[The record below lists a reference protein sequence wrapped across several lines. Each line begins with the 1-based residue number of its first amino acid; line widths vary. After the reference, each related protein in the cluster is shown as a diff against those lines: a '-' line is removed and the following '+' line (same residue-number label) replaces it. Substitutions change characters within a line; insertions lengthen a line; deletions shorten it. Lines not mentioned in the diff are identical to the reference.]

1 MRIDQPSSDEPAS
14 WCGRAQSAT
23 RLTVCLT
30 SPRRA
35 ADAGWTT
42 TFSELP
48 MLKPLA
54 DQVLETYAS
63 EPKYGQAYPFDPPV
77 DLAHFAPFLEGQPFA
92 AFKAMRESA
101 PVCWCKEQPEFGGG
115 FWALTRYD
123 DIKQVSLNPQV
134 FSSQKGG
141 ILMGYGKPET
151 RHPILHRASLDQM
164 INMDQPIHF
173 ELRREHLPFFTP
185 KYVAD
190 LKVKVEGKVNE
201 LLDAM
206 APLGRCDLV
215 EHLSAELPL
224 YTLSEILGI
233 PEADRPKLVRWMHFL
248 EIAGYIIAEKN
259 FGAVDPNFF
268 GEFMSNVAEMFEYGR
283 AVLLK
288 RRAEPREDLLT
299 ALARAKVQGDLL
311 PDEYLDGSWLLIV
324 FAGNDTTRN
333 SISGTMKLLTE
344 FPQAKARVQANLGL
358 LPTMV
363 DEAIRMVSPV
373 MYMRRTA
380 TKDTELRGQKI
391 AEGEKVIMYYGA
403 ANRDPSVFPDP
414 DRFDPARANGKDHVA
429 FGVGP
434 HVCLGQ
440 RVANMQLEA
449 VYRQILTRFPDMR
462 WTGEIDIAPNNF
474 VHAIRKLGVEFTP
487 EKRRAA

>member
-1 MRIDQPSSDEPAS
+1 
-14 WCGRAQSAT
+14 
-23 RLTVCLT
+23 
-30 SPRRA
+30 
-35 ADAGWTT
+35 
-42 TFSELP
+42 

-54 DQVLETYAS
+54 DQILETYAP
-63 EPKYGQAYPFDPPV
+63 EPKYGRTFAFDPPV
-77 DLAHFAPFLEGQPFA
+77 DLAHFSAFTGGQPFD
-92 AFKAMRESA
+92 AFRVMRENA
-101 PVCWCKEQPEFGGG
+101 PVCWCKEPPELGAG

-123 DIKQVSLNPQV
+123 DVRAVSLNPQV

-141 ILMGYGKPET
+141 ILMAYGNPAQ
-151 RHPILHRASLDQM
+151 RHPVLHRASLDQL

-173 ELRREHLPFFTP
+173 ELRREHLPFFTA

-190 LKVKVEGKVNE
+190 LKLKVESKVTA
-201 LLDAM
+201 LLDQI
-206 APLGRCDLV
+206 APMGKCDLV

-224 YTLSEILGI
+224 FTLSEILGI
-233 PEADRPKLVRWMHFL
+233 PESDRPKLVRWMHYL
-248 EIAGYIIAEKN
+248 EIAGYIMAEKN

-283 AVLLK
+283 DLLLK

-299 ALARAKVQGDLL
+299 ALALAKVGGDVL
-311 PDEYLDGSWLLIV
+311 PDNYLDGSWLLIV

-333 SISGTMKLLTE
+333 SISGAMKLLTE
-344 FPQAKARVQANLGL
+344 FAAEKARVQANLSL

-380 TKDTELRGQKI
+380 TKDTEIRGQKI

-403 ANRDPSVFPDP
+403 ANRDPAVFPEP

-429 FGVGP
+429 FGIGP

-449 VYRQILTRFPDMR
+449 VYRQIFTRFPDMR

-487 EKRRAA
+487 EKKRAA

>member
-1 MRIDQPSSDEPAS
+1 
-14 WCGRAQSAT
+14 
-23 RLTVCLT
+23 
-30 SPRRA
+30 
-35 ADAGWTT
+35 
-42 TFSELP
+42 

-54 DQVLETYAS
+54 EQILETYA
-63 EPKYGQAYPFDPPV
+63 PDPRFGRTFAFDPPV
-77 DLAHFAPFLEGQPFA
+77 DLAHFSAFTDGQPFG
-92 AFKAMRESA
+92 AFRAMRENA
-101 PVCWCKEQPEFGGG
+101 PVCWCKEPPELGGG

-123 DIKQVSLNPQV
+123 DVRAVSLNPQL

-141 ILMGYGKPET
+141 ILMAYGNPAQ
-151 RHPILHRASLDQM
+151 RHPVLHRASLDQM

-190 LKVKVEGKVNE
+190 LKVKVEGKVTT
-201 LLDAM
+201 LLDAI
-206 APLGRCDLV
+206 APMGACDLV
-215 EHLSAELPL
+215 EHVSAELPL

-233 PEADRPKLVRWMHFL
+233 PESDRPKLVRWMHYL
-248 EIAGYIIAEKN
+248 ELAGYIMAEKN
-259 FGAVDPNFF
+259 FGSVDPSFF
-268 GEFMSNVAEMFEYGR
+268 GEFMSNVQEMFDYGR
-283 AVLLK
+283 ALLLK

-299 ALARAKVQGDLL
+299 ALAHAKVAGDLL

-344 FPQAKARVQANLGL
+344 FAAEKARVQANLAL

-380 TKDTELRGQKI
+380 TADTEIRGQKI

-403 ANRDPSVFPDP
+403 ANRDPAVFADP
-414 DRFDPARANGKDHVA
+414 DRFDPARANGKEHVA
-429 FGVGP
+429 FGIGP

-474 VHAIRKLGVEFTP
+474 VHAIRKIGVKFTP
-487 EKRRAA
+487 EKKRAA

>member
-1 MRIDQPSSDEPAS
+1 MLIPSLLEFCP
-14 WCGRAQSAT
+14 
-23 RLTVCLT
+23 V
-30 SPRRA
+30 
-35 ADAGWTT
+35 
-42 TFSELP
+42 
-48 MLKPLA
+48 LKPLA
-54 DQVLETYAS
+54 DQILETYAP
-63 EPKYGQAYPFDPPV
+63 EPKYGRTFAFDPPV
-77 DLAHFAPFLEGQPFA
+77 DLAHFAPFLNGQPFD
-92 AFKAMRESA
+92 AFKAMRENA
-101 PVCWCKEQPEFGGG
+101 PVCWCKESPEFGGG

-123 DIKQVSLNPQV
+123 DVRAVSLDPQT

-173 ELRREHLPFFTP
+173 ELRREHLPFFTS

-190 LKVKVEGKVNE
+190 LKVRVERKVTE
-201 LLDAM
+201 LLDGI
-206 APLGRCDLV
+206 APLGQCDLV

-224 YTLSEILGI
+224 FTLSEILGI
-233 PEADRPKLVRWMHFL
+233 PESDRPKLVRWMHFL
-248 EIAGYIIAEKN
+248 EIAGYIVAEKN
-259 FGAVDPNFF
+259 FGTVDPKFF
-268 GEFMSNVAEMFEYGR
+268 GDFMSNVGEMFEYGR
-283 AVLLK
+283 DVLLK
-288 RRAEPREDLLT
+288 RRADPREDLLT
-299 ALARAKVQGDLL
+299 ALANAKVQGDLL
-311 PDEYLDGSWLLIV
+311 PNEYLDGSWLLIV

-344 FPQAKARVQANLGL
+344 FAEQKARVQADLSL

-380 TKDTELRGQKI
+380 TKDAAIRGQKI

-414 DRFDPARANGKDHVA
+414 DRFDPGRANGKDHVA
-429 FGVGP
+429 FGIGP

-449 VYRQILTRFPDMR
+449 VYRQILTRFPDMH
-462 WTGEIDIAPNNF
+462 WTGEIDVAPNNF
-474 VHAIRKLGVEFTP
+474 VHAIRKLGVAFTP

>member
-1 MRIDQPSSDEPAS
+1 
-14 WCGRAQSAT
+14 
-23 RLTVCLT
+23 
-30 SPRRA
+30 
-35 ADAGWTT
+35 
-42 TFSELP
+42 

-54 DQVLETYAS
+54 DQILESYAP
-63 EPKYGQAYPFDPPV
+63 EPKYGRAFAFDPPI
-77 DLAHFAPFLEGQPFA
+77 DLAHFSAFTGGQPFD
-92 AFKAMRESA
+92 AFKTMRENA
-101 PVCWCKEQPEFGGG
+101 PVCWCKEPPELGGG

-123 DIKQVSLNPQV
+123 NVRTVSLTPQV
-134 FSSQKGG
+134 FSSQRGG
-141 ILMGYGKPET
+141 ILMAYGNPAQ
-151 RHPILHRASLDQM
+151 RHPVLHRASLDQM

-173 ELRREHLPFFTP
+173 ELRREHLPFFTA

-190 LKVKVEGKVNE
+190 LKVKVEAKVTA
-201 LLDAM
+201 LLDAI
-206 APLGRCDLV
+206 APMGACDLV

-224 YTLSEILGI
+224 FTLSEILGI
-233 PEADRPKLVRWMHFL
+233 PESDRPKLVKWMHYL
-248 EIAGYIIAEKN
+248 EIAGYVMAEKN

-268 GEFMSNVAEMFEYGR
+268 GDFMSNVAEMFEYGR
-283 AVLLK
+283 DVLLK
-288 RRAEPREDLLT
+288 RRAAPREDLLS
-299 ALARAKVQGDLL
+299 ALAHAKVQGDLM
-311 PDEYLDGSWLLIV
+311 PNEYLDGSWLLIV

-344 FPQAKARVQANLGL
+344 FASEKRRVQESLSL

-380 TKDTELRGQKI
+380 TKDTEIRGQKI

-403 ANRDPSVFPDP
+403 ANRDPEVFPDP
-414 DRFDPARANGKDHVA
+414 DRFDASRANGKDHVA
-429 FGVGP
+429 FGIGP

-449 VYRQILTRFPDMR
+449 VYRQILTRFPDMH

-474 VHAIRKLGVEFTP
+474 VHAIRKLGVQFTP
-487 EKRRAA
+487 EKKRAA

>member
-1 MRIDQPSSDEPAS
+1 
-14 WCGRAQSAT
+14 
-23 RLTVCLT
+23 
-30 SPRRA
+30 
-35 ADAGWTT
+35 
-42 TFSELP
+42 

-403 ANRDPSVFPDP
+403 ANRDPSLFPDP

>member
-1 MRIDQPSSDEPAS
+1 
-14 WCGRAQSAT
+14 
-23 RLTVCLT
+23 
-30 SPRRA
+30 
-35 ADAGWTT
+35 
-42 TFSELP
+42 

-54 DQVLETYAS
+54 DQILETYS
-63 EPKYGQAYPFDPPV
+63 PEPKYGRTFPFDPPV
-77 DLAHFAPFLEGQPFA
+77 DLAHFQPFLNGQPFD
-92 AFKAMRESA
+92 AFRAMRENA
-101 PVCWCKEQPEFGGG
+101 PVCWCTEPAEYGAG
-115 FWALTRYD
+115 FWALTRHD
-123 DIKQVSLNPQV
+123 DVRAVSLNPQV

-173 ELRREHLPFFTP
+173 ELRREHLPFFTQ

-190 LKVKVEGKVNE
+190 LKTKVEAKVTT
-201 LLDAM
+201 LLDTM
-206 APLGRCDLV
+206 APMGKCDLV

-224 YTLSEILGI
+224 FTLSEILGI
-233 PEADRPKLVRWMHFL
+233 PESDRPKLVRWMHFL
-248 EIAGYIIAEKN
+248 EIAGYIVAEKN
-259 FGAVDPNFF
+259 FGSVDPNFF
-268 GEFMSNVAEMFEYGR
+268 AEFMSNVGEMFEYGR
-283 AVLLK
+283 ALLLK
-288 RRAEPREDLLT
+288 RRAEPRADLLT
-299 ALARAKVQGDLL
+299 ALALAKVGGDVL

-344 FPQAKARVQANLGL
+344 FAAEKARVRANLAL

-380 TKDTELRGQKI
+380 TKDTEIRGQEI

-403 ANRDPSVFPDP
+403 ANRDPAVFSDP
-414 DRFDPARANGKDHVA
+414 DRFDPARPNGKDHVA
-429 FGVGP
+429 FGIGP

-449 VYRQILTRFPDMR
+449 VYRQIFTRFPDMH

-474 VHAIRKLGVEFTP
+474 VHAIRKLGVAFTP

>member
-1 MRIDQPSSDEPAS
+1 
-14 WCGRAQSAT
+14 
-23 RLTVCLT
+23 
-30 SPRRA
+30 
-35 ADAGWTT
+35 
-42 TFSELP
+42 

-54 DQVLETYAS
+54 DQILESYAP
-63 EPKYGQAYPFDPPV
+63 EPKYGRAFAFDPPI
-77 DLAHFAPFLEGQPFA
+77 DLAHFSAFTGGQPFD
-92 AFKAMRESA
+92 AFKTMRENA
-101 PVCWCKEQPEFGGG
+101 PVCWCKEPPELGGG

-123 DIKQVSLNPQV
+123 DVRTVSLTPQV

-141 ILMGYGKPET
+141 ILMAYGNPAQ
-151 RHPILHRASLDQM
+151 RHPVLHRASLDQM

-173 ELRREHLPFFTP
+173 ELRREHLPFFTA

-190 LKVKVEGKVNE
+190 LKVKVEAKVTA
-201 LLDAM
+201 LLDAI
-206 APLGRCDLV
+206 APMGACDLV

-224 YTLSEILGI
+224 FTLSEILGI
-233 PEADRPKLVRWMHFL
+233 PESDRPKLVKWMHYL
-248 EIAGYIIAEKN
+248 EIAGYVMAEKN

-268 GEFMSNVAEMFEYGR
+268 GDFMSNVAEMFEYGR
-283 AVLLK
+283 DVLLK
-288 RRAEPREDLLT
+288 RRAAPREDLLS
-299 ALARAKVQGDLL
+299 ALAHAKVQGDLM
-311 PDEYLDGSWLLIV
+311 PNEYLDGSWLLIV

-344 FPQAKARVQANLGL
+344 FASEKRRVQENLSL

-380 TKDTELRGQKI
+380 TKDTEIRGQKI

-403 ANRDPSVFPDP
+403 ANRDPEVFPDP
-414 DRFDPARANGKDHVA
+414 DRFDASRANGKDHVA
-429 FGVGP
+429 FGIGP

-449 VYRQILTRFPDMR
+449 VYRQILTRFPDMH

-474 VHAIRKLGVEFTP
+474 VHAIRKLGVQFTP
-487 EKRRAA
+487 EKKRAA

>member
-1 MRIDQPSSDEPAS
+1 
-14 WCGRAQSAT
+14 
-23 RLTVCLT
+23 
-30 SPRRA
+30 
-35 ADAGWTT
+35 
-42 TFSELP
+42 

-54 DQVLETYAS
+54 DQILETYAP
-63 EPKYGQAYPFDPPV
+63 EPKYGRAFAFDPPV
-77 DLAHFAPFLEGQPFA
+77 DLTHYSAFTGGQPFA
-92 AFKAMRESA
+92 AFKAMRENA
-101 PVCWCKEQPEFGGG
+101 PVCWCKEPPELGGG

-123 DIKQVSLNPQV
+123 DVRAVSLNPQV

-141 ILMGYGKPET
+141 ILMAYGNPAQ
-151 RHPILHRASLDQM
+151 RHPLLHRASLDQL

-185 KYVAD
+185 KYVAE
-190 LKVKVEGKVNE
+190 LKVKVERQVAT
-201 LLDAM
+201 LLDAI
-206 APLGRCDLV
+206 APMGKCDLV
-215 EHLSAELPL
+215 EQVSAELPL

-233 PEADRPKLVRWMHFL
+233 PEGDRPKLVRWMHYL
-248 EIAGYIIAEKN
+248 EIAGYIMAEKN
-259 FGAVDPNFF
+259 LGAVDPNFF
-268 GEFMSNVAEMFEYGR
+268 GEFMANVAEMFEYGR
-283 AVLLK
+283 DLLLK
-288 RRAEPREDLLT
+288 RRAEPKEDLLT
-299 ALARAKVQGDLL
+299 ALAHAKVAGDVL
-311 PDEYLDGSWLLIV
+311 PDNYLDGSWLLIV

-344 FPQAKARVQANLGL
+344 NPKEKARVQSDVAL

-380 TKDTELRGQKI
+380 TRDAEIRGQKI

-414 DRFDPARANGKDHVA
+414 DRFDVSRANAKDHVA
-429 FGVGP
+429 FGIGP

-474 VHAIRKLGVEFTP
+474 VHAIRKLGVAFTP
-487 EKRRAA
+487 EKKRAA

>member
-1 MRIDQPSSDEPAS
+1 
-14 WCGRAQSAT
+14 
-23 RLTVCLT
+23 
-30 SPRRA
+30 
-35 ADAGWTT
+35 
-42 TFSELP
+42 

-54 DQVLETYAS
+54 DQILETYAP
-63 EPKYGQAYPFDPPV
+63 EPKYGRAFAFDPPV
-77 DLAHFAPFLEGQPFA
+77 DLAHYSAFTAGQPFD
-92 AFKAMRESA
+92 AFKTMRENA
-101 PVCWCKEQPEFGGG
+101 PVCWCKEPPELGAG
-115 FWALTRYD
+115 FWALTRYAD
-123 DIKQVSLNPQV
+123 VRHVSLTPQV

-141 ILMGYGKPET
+141 ILMAYGSPEA
-151 RHPILHRASLDQM
+151 RHPLLHRASLDQL

-173 ELRREHLPFFTP
+173 ELRREHLPFFTA

-190 LKVKVEGKVNE
+190 LKLKVESKVTT
-201 LLDAM
+201 LLDQI
-206 APLGRCDLV
+206 APMGQCDLV
-215 EHLSAELPL
+215 EQLSAELPL
-224 YTLSEILGI
+224 FTLSEILGI
-233 PEADRPKLVRWMHFL
+233 PESDRPKLVRWMHYL
-248 EIAGYIIAEKN
+248 EIAGYVMAEKN
-259 FGAVDPNFF
+259 FGAVDPSFF

-283 AVLLK
+283 DVLLK
-288 RRAEPREDLLT
+288 RRAEPKEDLLT
-299 ALARAKVQGDLL
+299 ALAHAKVGGDVL
-311 PDEYLDGSWLLIV
+311 PDNYLDGSWLLIV

-344 FPQAKARVQANLGL
+344 FAAEKARVQADLSL

-380 TKDTELRGQKI
+380 TRDTEVGGQKI

-403 ANRDPSVFPDP
+403 ANRDPSVFADP

-429 FGVGP
+429 FGIGP

-449 VYRQILTRFPDMR
+449 VYRQVLTRFPDMH

-474 VHAIRKLGVEFTP
+474 VHAIRKLGVAFTP
-487 EKRRAA
+487 EKKRAA

>member
-1 MRIDQPSSDEPAS
+1 MLTPSLLEFHP
-14 WCGRAQSAT
+14 
-23 RLTVCLT
+23 V
-30 SPRRA
+30 
-35 ADAGWTT
+35 
-42 TFSELP
+42 
-48 MLKPLA
+48 LKPLA
-54 DQVLETYAS
+54 DQILETYAP
-63 EPKYGQAYPFDPPV
+63 EPKYGRTFAFDPPV
-77 DLAHFAPFLEGQPFA
+77 DLAHFAPFLNGQPFD
-92 AFKAMRESA
+92 AFRAMRENA
-101 PVCWCKEQPEFGGG
+101 PVCWCKESPEFGGG

-123 DIKQVSLNPQV
+123 DVRAVSLNPQT

-173 ELRREHLPFFTP
+173 ELRREHLPFFTQ

-190 LKVKVEGKVNE
+190 LKVKVERKVTE
-201 LLDAM
+201 LLDGM
-206 APLGRCDLV
+206 APLGKCDLV

-224 YTLSEILGI
+224 FTLSEILGI
-233 PEADRPKLVRWMHFL
+233 PESDRPKLVRWMHFL
-248 EIAGYIIAEKN
+248 EIAGYIVAEKN
-259 FGAVDPNFF
+259 FGTVDPKFF
-268 GEFMSNVAEMFEYGR
+268 ADFMSNVGEMFEYGR
-283 AVLLK
+283 DLLLK
-288 RRAEPREDLLT
+288 RRADPRADLLT
-299 ALARAKVQGDLL
+299 ALAQAKVQGDVL
-311 PDEYLDGSWLLIV
+311 PNEYLDGSWLLIV

-344 FPQAKARVQANLGL
+344 FAEQKARVQADLSL

-380 TKDTELRGQKI
+380 TKDTEIRGQKI

-414 DRFDPARANGKDHVA
+414 DRFDPARANAKDHVA
-429 FGVGP
+429 FGTGP

-449 VYRQILTRFPDMR
+449 VYRQILTRFPDMQ
-462 WTGEIDIAPNNF
+462 WTGEIDVAPNNF
-474 VHAIRKLGVEFTP
+474 VHAIRKLGVAFTP

>member
-1 MRIDQPSSDEPAS
+1 MLTPSLLEFHP
-14 WCGRAQSAT
+14 
-23 RLTVCLT
+23 V
-30 SPRRA
+30 
-35 ADAGWTT
+35 
-42 TFSELP
+42 
-48 MLKPLA
+48 LKPLA
-54 DQVLETYAS
+54 DQILETYAP
-63 EPKYGQAYPFDPPV
+63 EPKYGRAFAFDPPV
-77 DLAHFAPFLEGQPFA
+77 DLAHFEPFLEGQPFD
-92 AFKAMRESA
+92 AFKAMRENA
-101 PVCWCKEQPEFGGG
+101 PVCWCKESPEFGGG

-123 DIKQVSLNPQV
+123 DVRAVSLNPQT

-190 LKVKVEGKVNE
+190 LKVKVERKVTT
-201 LLDAM
+201 LLDDI
-206 APLGRCDLV
+206 APLGKCDLV

-224 YTLSEILGI
+224 FTLSEILGI
-233 PEADRPKLVRWMHFL
+233 PESDRPKLVRWMHFL
-248 EIAGYIIAEKN
+248 EIAGYIVAEKN
-259 FGAVDPNFF
+259 FGTVDPKFF
-268 GEFMSNVAEMFEYGR
+268 GDFMSNVGEMFEYGR
-283 AVLLK
+283 DVLLK
-288 RRAEPREDLLT
+288 RRADPKEDLLT
-299 ALARAKVQGDLL
+299 ALANAKVQGDLL
-311 PDEYLDGSWLLIV
+311 PNEYLDGSWLLIV

-344 FPQAKARVQANLGL
+344 FPDQKARVQADLSL

-380 TKDTELRGQKI
+380 TKDTEIRGQEI

-414 DRFDPARANGKDHVA
+414 DRFDPGRTNGKDHVA
-429 FGVGP
+429 FGIGP

-440 RVANMQLEA
+440 RVASMQLEA
-449 VYRQILTRFPDMR
+449 VYRQILTRFPDMH
-462 WTGEIDIAPNNF
+462 WTGEIDVAPNNF
-474 VHAIRKLGVEFTP
+474 VHAIRKLGVAFTP

>member
-1 MRIDQPSSDEPAS
+1 MVRAVAS
-14 WCGRAQSAT
+14 GAS
-23 RLTVCLT
+23 
-30 SPRRA
+30 
-35 ADAGWTT
+35 
-42 TFSELP
+42 P

-54 DQVLETYAS
+54 DQILETYAP
-63 EPKYGQAYPFDPPV
+63 EPRYGRAFAFDPPV
-77 DLAHFAPFLEGQPFA
+77 DLTHFSAFTDGQPFDA
-92 AFKAMRESA
+92 LRVMRETA
-101 PVCWCKEQPEFGGG
+101 PVCWCREPEELGGG

-123 DIKQVSLNPQV
+123 DVRAVSLNPQV

-141 ILMGYGKPET
+141 ILMAYGNPAQ
-151 RHPILHRASLDQM
+151 RHPVLHRASLDQM

-190 LKVKVEGKVNE
+190 LKANVERQVTT
-201 LLDAM
+201 LLDEI
-206 APLGRCDLV
+206 APMGKCDLV
-215 EHLSAELPL
+215 EHVSAELPL
-224 YTLSEILGI
+224 FTLSEILGI
-233 PEADRPKLVRWMHFL
+233 PESDRPKLVRWMHYL
-248 EIAGYIIAEKN
+248 EIAGHIMAEKN
-259 FGAVDPNFF
+259 FGAVDPSFF

-283 AVLLK
+283 ALLLK

-299 ALARAKVQGDLL
+299 ALAHAKVAGDLL

-333 SISGTMKLLTE
+333 SISGTMKLLSE
-344 FPQAKARVQANLGL
+344 FPGEKARVQADLAL

-380 TKDTELRGQKI
+380 TKDSEIHGQRI

-403 ANRDPSVFPDP
+403 ANRDPDVFIDP
-414 DRFDPARANGKDHVA
+414 DRFDVSRVNGKDHIA
-429 FGVGP
+429 FGIGP

-449 VYRQILTRFPDMR
+449 VYRQILMRFPDMH

-487 EKRRAA
+487 EARRVA

>member
-1 MRIDQPSSDEPAS
+1 
-14 WCGRAQSAT
+14 
-23 RLTVCLT
+23 
-30 SPRRA
+30 
-35 ADAGWTT
+35 
-42 TFSELP
+42 

-54 DQVLETYAS
+54 DQILETYAP
-63 EPKYGQAYPFDPPV
+63 EPKYGRAFAFDPPV
-77 DLAHFAPFLEGQPFA
+77 DLTHFSAFTGGQPFD
-92 AFKAMRESA
+92 AFRVMRENA
-101 PVCWCKEQPEFGGG
+101 PICWCKEPPDFGGG

-123 DIKQVSLNPQV
+123 DVRAVSLNPQV

-141 ILMGYGKPET
+141 ILMAYGNPAQ
-151 RHPILHRASLDQM
+151 RHPVLHRASLDQL

-173 ELRREHLPFFTP
+173 ELRREHLPFFTA

-190 LKVKVEGKVNE
+190 LKVKVERQVTT
-201 LLDAM
+201 LLDSI
-206 APLGRCDLV
+206 APMGKCDLV
-215 EHLSAELPL
+215 EHVSAELPL

-233 PEADRPKLVRWMHFL
+233 PESDRPKLVRWMHYL
-248 EIAGYIIAEKN
+248 ELAGYIMAEKN

-268 GEFMSNVAEMFEYGR
+268 GDFMSNVAEMFEYGR
-283 AVLLK
+283 ALLLK

-299 ALARAKVQGDLL
+299 ALAHAKVAGDLL

-333 SISGTMKLLTE
+333 SISGTMKLLTD
-344 FPQAKARVQANLGL
+344 FPGEKARVQANLAL

-380 TKDTELRGQKI
+380 TTDTEIRGQKI

-403 ANRDPSVFPDP
+403 ANRDPSVFADP

-429 FGVGP
+429 FGIGP

-487 EKRRAA
+487 ETRKAA

>member
-1 MRIDQPSSDEPAS
+1 
-14 WCGRAQSAT
+14 
-23 RLTVCLT
+23 
-30 SPRRA
+30 
-35 ADAGWTT
+35 
-42 TFSELP
+42 

-54 DQVLETYAS
+54 DQILETYAP
-63 EPKYGQAYPFDPPV
+63 EPKYGRTFAFDPPV
-77 DLAHFAPFLEGQPFA
+77 DLAHFAPFLNGQPFG
-92 AFKAMRESA
+92 AFKTMRENA
-101 PVCWCKEQPEFGGG
+101 PVCWCKESPEFGGG

-123 DIKQVSLNPQV
+123 DVRAVSLNPQT

-173 ELRREHLPFFTP
+173 ELRREHLPFFTQ

-190 LKVKVEGKVNE
+190 LKTKVERKVTE
-201 LLDAM
+201 LLDGM
-206 APLGRCDLV
+206 APLGKCDLV

-224 YTLSEILGI
+224 FTLSEILGI
-233 PEADRPKLVRWMHFL
+233 PESDRPKLVRWMHFL
-248 EIAGYIIAEKN
+248 EIAGYIVAEKN
-259 FGAVDPNFF
+259 FGTVDPKFF
-268 GEFMSNVAEMFEYGR
+268 ADFMSNVGEMFEYGR
-283 AVLLK
+283 DLLLK
-288 RRAEPREDLLT
+288 RRADPRADLLT
-299 ALARAKVQGDLL
+299 ALAQAKVQGDVL
-311 PDEYLDGSWLLIV
+311 PNEYLDGSWLLIV

-344 FPQAKARVQANLGL
+344 FAEQKARVQADLSL

-380 TKDTELRGQKI
+380 TKDTEIRGQKI

-403 ANRDPSVFPDP
+403 ANRDPSVFADP
-414 DRFDPARANGKDHVA
+414 DRFDAGRANGKDHVA
-429 FGVGP
+429 FGIGP

-449 VYRQILTRFPDMR
+449 VYRQILTRFPDMH
-462 WTGEIDIAPNNF
+462 WTGEIDVAPNNF
-474 VHAIRKLGVEFTP
+474 VHAIRKLGVAFTP

>member
-1 MRIDQPSSDEPAS
+1 MPKRVGSD
-14 WCGRAQSAT
+14 GR
-23 RLTVCLT
+23 RL
-30 SPRRA
+30 
-35 ADAGWTT
+35 DARSGAGGCSGTAI
-42 TFSELP
+42 SVGVPLV
-48 MLKPLA
+48 LKPLA
-54 DQVLETYAS
+54 DQILETYAPD
-63 EPKYGQAYPFDPPV
+63 PKYGRVFAFDPPV
-77 DLAHFAPFLEGQPFA
+77 DLTHFTPFLHGQPFD
-92 AFKAMRESA
+92 AFKAMRENA
-101 PVCWCKEQPEFGGG
+101 PVCWCKETSELGGGGG

-123 DIKQVSLNPQV
+123 DIKQVSLNPQT

-173 ELRREHLPFFTP
+173 ELRREHLPFFTA

-190 LKVKVEGKVNE
+190 LKVKVEGKVTQ

-206 APLGRCDLV
+206 APLGACDLV

-224 YTLSEILGI
+224 FTLSEILGI
-233 PEADRPKLVRWMHFL
+233 PESDRPKLVRWMHFL
-248 EIAGYIIAEKN
+248 EIAGYIVAEKN
-259 FGAVDPNFF
+259 FGTVDPKFF
-268 GEFMSNVAEMFEYGR
+268 GDFMSNVGEMFEYGR
-283 AVLLK
+283 AQLLN
-288 RRAEPREDLLT
+288 RRTEPREDLLT
-299 ALARAKVQGDLL
+299 ALAKAKVQGDVL
-311 PDEYLDGSWLLIV
+311 PDEFLDGSWLLIV

-344 FPQAKARVQANLGL
+344 NLEQKARVQADMSL

-380 TKDTELRGQKI
+380 TKDTEIRGQKI

-403 ANRDPSVFPDP
+403 ANRDPAVFADP

-429 FGVGP
+429 FGIGP

-449 VYRQILTRFPDMR
+449 VYRQIFARFPDMR

>member
-1 MRIDQPSSDEPAS
+1 
-14 WCGRAQSAT
+14 
-23 RLTVCLT
+23 
-30 SPRRA
+30 
-35 ADAGWTT
+35 
-42 TFSELP
+42 

-54 DQVLETYAS
+54 DQILETYAPD
-63 EPKYGQAYPFDPPV
+63 PKYGRTFEFDPPV
-77 DLAHFAPFLEGQPFA
+77 DLAHFSAFTSGQPFH

-101 PVCWCKEQPEFGGG
+101 PVCWCKEPPELGAG

-123 DIKQVSLNPQV
+123 DVRHVSLNPQV

-141 ILMGYGKPET
+141 ILMAYGNPAQ
-151 RHPILHRASLDQM
+151 RHPVLHRASLDQM
-164 INMDQPIHF
+164 INFDPPIHF
-173 ELRREHLPFFTP
+173 ELRREHLPFFTA

-190 LKVKVEGKVNE
+190 LKVRVEGKVTA
-201 LLDAM
+201 LLDSI
-206 APLGRCDLV
+206 APMGKCDLV
-215 EHLSAELPL
+215 EHVSAELPL
-224 YTLSEILGI
+224 YTLSEMLGI
-233 PEADRPKLVRWMHFL
+233 PESDRPKLVRWMHYL
-248 EIAGYIIAEKN
+248 ELAGYIMAEKN
-259 FGAVDPNFF
+259 FGAVDPSFF
-268 GEFMSNVAEMFEYGR
+268 GDFMSNVAEMFEYGR
-283 AVLLK
+283 AALLK
-288 RRAEPREDLLT
+288 RRAEPKEDLLT
-299 ALARAKVQGDLL
+299 ALAHAKVSGDLL

-344 FPQAKARVQANLGL
+344 NAQEKARVQANLAL
-358 LPTMV
+358 MPTMV

-380 TKDTELRGQKI
+380 TQDTEIRGQKI

-403 ANRDPSVFPDP
+403 ANRDPSVFVDP

-429 FGVGP
+429 FGIGP

-449 VYRQILTRFPDMR
+449 VYRQILTRFPDMH

-474 VHAIRKLGVEFTP
+474 VHAIRKIGVKFTP
-487 EKRRAA
+487 EKKRAA

>member
-1 MRIDQPSSDEPAS
+1 
-14 WCGRAQSAT
+14 
-23 RLTVCLT
+23 
-30 SPRRA
+30 
-35 ADAGWTT
+35 
-42 TFSELP
+42 

-54 DQVLETYAS
+54 DQILETYAPD
-63 EPKYGQAYPFDPPV
+63 PKYGRAFAFDPPV
-77 DLAHFAPFLEGQPFA
+77 DLAHFSAFTGGQPFD
-92 AFKAMRESA
+92 AFKAMRENA
-101 PVCWCKEQPEFGGG
+101 PVCWCKEPAELGAG

-123 DIKQVSLNPQV
+123 DVKHVSLNPQV

-141 ILMGYGKPET
+141 ILMAYGNPSQ
-151 RHPILHRASLDQM
+151 RHPVLHRASLDQL

-173 ELRREHLPFFTP
+173 ELRREHLPFFTA

-190 LKVKVEGKVNE
+190 LKLKVEAKVTS
-201 LLDAM
+201 LLDQI
-206 APLGRCDLV
+206 APMGKCDLV

-233 PEADRPKLVRWMHFL
+233 PETDRPKLVRWMHYL
-248 EIAGYIIAEKN
+248 EIAGYIMAEKN
-259 FGAVDPNFF
+259 FGAVDPSFF

-283 AVLLK
+283 DVLLK
-288 RRAEPREDLLT
+288 RRADPRPDLLS
-299 ALARAKVQGDLL
+299 ALAHAKVQGDLL
-311 PDEYLDGSWLLIV
+311 PDNYLDGSWLLIV

-344 FPQAKARVQANLGL
+344 NAQEKARVQADMSL

-380 TKDTELRGQKI
+380 TQDTQVGGQKI

-429 FGVGP
+429 FGIGP

-449 VYRQILTRFPDMR
+449 VYRQIFTRFPDMR

-487 EKRRAA
+487 EKKRAA

>member
-1 MRIDQPSSDEPAS
+1 
-14 WCGRAQSAT
+14 
-23 RLTVCLT
+23 
-30 SPRRA
+30 
-35 ADAGWTT
+35 
-42 TFSELP
+42 

-54 DQVLETYAS
+54 GQILEAYAPD
-63 EPKYGQAYPFDPPV
+63 PKYGRAFPFDPPI
-77 DLAHFAPFLEGQPFA
+77 DLAHFEPFLKGQPFA
-92 AFKAMRESA
+92 AFKTMRENA
-101 PVCWCKEQPEFGGG
+101 PVCWCKEPSEFGGG
-115 FWALTRYD
+115 FWALTAYD
-123 DIKQVSLNPQV
+123 DVKHVSLNPQT

-173 ELRREHLPFFTP
+173 ELRREHLPFFTL

-190 LKVKVEGKVNE
+190 LKLKVERKVTE
-201 LLDAM
+201 LLDVI
-206 APLGRCDLV
+206 APMGKCDLV

-224 YTLSEILGI
+224 FTLSEILGI
-233 PEADRPKLVRWMHFL
+233 PESDRPKLVRWMHFL
-248 EIAGYIIAEKN
+248 EIAGYIVAEKN
-259 FGAVDPNFF
+259 FGTVDPNFF
-268 GEFMSNVAEMFEYGR
+268 GEFLSNVNEMFEYGR
-283 AVLLK
+283 DVLLK
-288 RRAEPREDLLT
+288 RRADPRDDLLT

-344 FPQAKARVQANLGL
+344 FADQKARVQTDLSL

-380 TKDTELRGQKI
+380 TKDTEVHGQKI

-403 ANRDPSVFPDP
+403 ANRDPAVFPDP
-414 DRFDPARANGKDHVA
+414 DRFDPARANAKDHVA
-429 FGVGP
+429 FGIGP

-449 VYRQILTRFPDMR
+449 VYRQIFTRFPDMR
-462 WTGEIDIAPNNF
+462 WTGEIDVAPNNF

>member
-1 MRIDQPSSDEPAS
+1 
-14 WCGRAQSAT
+14 
-23 RLTVCLT
+23 
-30 SPRRA
+30 
-35 ADAGWTT
+35 
-42 TFSELP
+42 

-54 DQVLETYAS
+54 DQILETYAP
-63 EPKYGQAYPFDPPV
+63 EPKYGRAFAYDPPI
-77 DLAHFAPFLEGQPFA
+77 DLAHFSAFTGGQPFDA
-92 AFKAMRESA
+92 LKTMRENA
-101 PVCWCKEQPEFGGG
+101 PVCWCKEPPELGGG

-123 DIKQVSLNPQV
+123 DVRAVSLNPQI

-141 ILMGYGKPET
+141 ILMAYGNPAQ
-151 RHPILHRASLDQM
+151 RHPVLHRASLDQL

-173 ELRREHLPFFTP
+173 ELRREHLPFFTA

-190 LKVKVEGKVNE
+190 LKLKVEAKVTA
-201 LLDAM
+201 LLDDIAL
-206 APLGRCDLV
+206 LGKCDLV

-224 YTLSEILGI
+224 FTLSEILGI
-233 PEADRPKLVRWMHFL
+233 PESDRPKLVRWMHYL
-248 EIAGYIIAEKN
+248 EIAGYVMAEKN

-283 AVLLK
+283 DVLLK
-288 RRAEPREDLLT
+288 RRAEPKQDLLT
-299 ALARAKVQGDLL
+299 ALAHAKVGGDLM
-311 PDEYLDGSWLLIV
+311 PDNYLDGSWLLIV

-344 FPQAKARVQANLGL
+344 FAAEKTRVQASLSL

-380 TKDTELRGQKI
+380 TKDTEIRGQMI

-403 ANRDPSVFPDP
+403 ANRDPEVFPDP
-414 DRFDPARANGKDHVA
+414 DRFDASRTNGKDHVA
-429 FGVGP
+429 FGIGP

-487 EKRRAA
+487 EKKRAA